1 MITINTTNKYSNKV
15 YLRYITPCFII
26 IFFISLITLAAGK
39 ISDAVGAFFVL
50 SLMIGV
56 PYSFFFFLR
65 IKSYSFVLTE
75 NSITQSYG
83 IITKKS
89 ETISF
94 DKIQNIKSSSSIFNR
109 LFNLTQLTI
118 WTASPS
124 QAVINNGTSQNEP
137 NIILLLDSTDADWL
151 KNYLSNKNNP
161 PIQTT
166 SSPSIGINL

>member
-1 MITINTTNKYSNKV
+1 MITINTTNKYSNII
-15 YLRYITPCFII
+15 YLRYITPCFIV
-26 IFFISLITLAAGK
+26 IFLISLLMLGTGK
-39 ISDAVGAFFVL
+39 FSDVIGVFFVL
-50 SLMIGV
+50 SITIGA
-56 PYSFFFFLR
+56 PYSLFFFFR
-65 IKSYSFVLTE
+65 IRGYSFVVTE
-75 NSITQSYG
+75 NSITQNYG

-89 ETISF
+89 ETVSF
-94 DKIQNIKSSSSIFNR
+94 DKIQNIKSSSGILNR

-166 SSPSIGINL
+166 SSPLIGINL